1 MKYFKKENKIN
12 LKPILILAFFII
24 ISFFLFKKTFYR
36 SLVTINLGSLNVDLI
51 NLSADFKNL
60 YENNDVDKISLTVSP
75 NNFVKLQKERSKM
88 TSNYILTGNQW
99 SSENSY
105 YKSKVKLNSGQS
117 KAEIKLFGM
126 NPDHF
131 RDSDGHSFRVK
142 YDGKIGFGNKKVNF
156 INPRSRDYITDA
168 LSNIIFFEI
177 SKGVKINYEL
187 FKVIF
192 NKRDYGYYLKED
204 FFDKYLLEENK
215 RRESL
220 IFEVMNDSIHFNHVG
235 DENEFLS
242 LSNEIYTAFE
252 SDYDAF
258 LELFDIE
265 KLKGILLILLII
277 NDRHPVLDINMHW
290 IHNPVTGLIEPTIR
304 EGFVYESK
312 KVDLDN
318 LIFPGLIN
326 DLYVKYIEKDFPYFI
341 KEKLPIIKS
350 ILIKNPDYLKFKKNM
365 VGFESKIASRE
376 KIISNNISLISNV
389 VKDLSHKGQDKK
401 DSLIFI
407 KRDTL
412 ILNNWT
418 IKSNET
424 LVINPGVQIT
434 LNNVYLKILGGLSVL
449 GKKNDRVTITCPISN
464 PSTIFIQTP
473 KIIEINNTD
482 FSNLTNLKS
491 PFQQPASIIFYET
504 NNVLINNSTFTNNVS
519 GDDFLNFFRSEKVK
533 IKNSKIFKTYSDA
546 IDSDFSQITIQN
558 STFENIGND
567 AIDGSGSDIVLDN
580 NIFLSSKDKAVSA
593 GERSSFLISNCFFE
607 NNEIGIVSKDNSM
620 VVSRDNILVNNRLD
634 LAVFKKKKIYKHPSL
649 FLENTKVENY
659 LIEKKAKIRGLENIK
674 HTTNVEDKLY
684 GKLYGKSSDK

>member
-1 MKYFKKENKIN
+1 MKYFKKEKKIN
-12 LKPILILAFFII
+12 LKPILVLAFFII
-24 ISFFLFKKTFYR
+24 ISFFVFKNTFYR

-51 NLSADFKNL
+51 NLSADLKNL
-60 YENNDVDKISLTVSP
+60 YENYDVDKISFTVSP

-99 SSENSY
+99 NSENSY
-105 YKSKVKLNSGQS
+105 YKSKVKLNGGQS

-187 FKVIF
+187 FKIDF

-242 LSNEIYTAFE
+242 LSNEIYTVFE

-265 KLKGILLILLII
+265 KLKGILLISLII
-277 NDRHPVLDINMHW
+277 NDQHPILDINLHW

-326 DLYVKYIEKDFPYFI
+326 DLYIKYIEKDFPYFI

-350 ILIKNPDYLKFKKNM
+350 ILIENPDYLKFKKTM
-365 VGFESKIASRE
+365 VGFESKIVSRE
-376 KIISNNISLISNV
+376 KIISNNISLISNA
-389 VKDLSHKGQDKK
+389 VKDLPHKVQDKK
-401 DSLIFI
+401 DSLIFV

-434 LNNVYLKILGGLSVL
+434 LNNVYLKILGGLSIL

-473 KIIEINNTD
+473 NIIEINNTD

-491 PFQQPASIIFYET
+491 PFQQPASITFYKT

-519 GDDFLNFFRSEKVK
+519 GDDFLNFFRSENVK
-533 IKNSKIFKTYSDA
+533 IKNSKIHKTYSDA

-558 STFENIGND
+558 FTFENIGND
-567 AIDGSGSDIVLDN
+567 AIDGSGSDIVIDN
-580 NIFLSSKDKAVSA
+580 SIFLFSRDKAVSA

-607 NNEIGIVSKDNSM
+607 NNEIGIVSKDNST
-620 VVSRDNILVNNRLD
+620 VVSRNNILVNNRLD
-634 LAVFKKKKIYKHPSL
+634 LALFKKKKIYKHPSL
-649 FLENTKVENY
+649 FLENTVVKNY
-659 LIEKKAKIRGLENIK
+659 LIEKKAKIKGLENIK
-674 HTTNVEDKLY
+674 YTTNVENKLY